1 MDSFALVYFEDEKRY
16 SAVAVASLKGGS
28 ENLNKGSE
36 VIVLG
41 SYFDPVTN
49 APIEM
54 LSGLPSLLN
63 LVRTDSFVSLE
74 LKQSSVIIDP
84 YSVQP
89 VSTVRQ
95 FVRRPHAGTET

>member
-49 APIEM
+49 APIDVEWPAKFVKFGKNRLFCDFC
-54 LSGLPSLLN
+54 LS
-63 LVRTDSFVSLE
+63 
-74 LKQSSVIIDP
+74 
-84 YSVQP
+84 
-89 VSTVRQ
+89 
-95 FVRRPHAGTET
+95 